1 MRAKTEINEDGVECD
16 LYGNPVDGDRLIYCC
31 FPDCGCDGERLCMA
45 ENGASD
51 RALRGNVE
59 GMYQRKDKAAI
70 RGRLELLAICL
81 EDEKNEGPTSI
92 RRTGQV

>member
-1 MRAKTEINEDGVECD
+1 MSDKPEVECD
-16 LYGNPVDGDRLIYCC
+16 SYGNPIDGDRLIYCC

-59 GMYQRKDKAAI
+59 GMYSRSDKKARRAKM
-70 RGRLELLAICL
+70 ELLGMVVD
-81 EDEKNEGPTSI
+81 DERTDDGF
-92 RRTGQV
+92 RRYGTKLNDDCG